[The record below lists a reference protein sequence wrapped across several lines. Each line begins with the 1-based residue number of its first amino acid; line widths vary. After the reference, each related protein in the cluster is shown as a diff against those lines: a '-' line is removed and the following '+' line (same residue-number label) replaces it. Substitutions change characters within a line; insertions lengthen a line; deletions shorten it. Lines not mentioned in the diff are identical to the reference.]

1 MLRLPMR
8 EARDKIVVMR
18 QRVENHSGSSPP
30 SAVAL
35 WHNAVYRSYWIG
47 AFVSFLGSWMQTVAQ
62 GWVVYEITNSKLL
75 LGLLG
80 FVGSLP
86 TTLFS
91 LFGGVVA
98 DRLEKRRLVLATQ
111 SLFMVNAFV
120 LAALVL
126 TGRVEFWHIA
136 LIAMLNGFIT
146 AIDAP
151 ARQAMVMDLVGAQFV
166 TVGVA
171 MNSAALNTARILGP
185 ALAGKLIEWVD
196 AGWCFFING
205 VSYFAI
211 LFALWRIP
219 STPSLGNAE
228 SLSVWSELKEGL
240 SYVYRDGLL
249 RALILLDCALSIF
262 AMSYTTLMPVFAR
275 DVLQVGKQGLGN
287 LFSATGFGAVMGAL
301 VLARVAGTVP
311 RGKVVLTA
319 ATGLCAGLTLFAL
332 SRSYVLSLACLV
344 LVGSCAVSALGSI
357 NALLQSLS
365 PEHLRG
371 RTMSLHVFALMGLAP
386 FGNLLM
392 GWLASHWT
400 ASTALVT
407 GALVCAFVVVLTA
420 MRRDVRRLPAV

>member
-1 MLRLPMR
+1 MGQH
-8 EARDKIVVMR
+8 RDD
-18 QRVENHSGSSPP
+18 NTGGSSFP
-30 SAVAL
+30 AVAL
-35 WHNAVYRSYWIG
+35 WHNSVYRTYWVG

-98 DRLEKRRLVLATQ
+98 DRFEKRRLVIATQ
-111 SLFMVNAFV
+111 ALFAVNAFV
-120 LAALVL
+120 LSMLVL

-136 LIAMLNGFIT
+136 LIAALNGFIV

-151 ARQAMVMDLVGAQFV
+151 ARQAMVMDLVGEQFV

-171 MNSAALNTARILGP
+171 MNSAAFNTARILGP
-185 ALAGKLIEWVD
+185 AIAGKLIEVVN
-196 AGWCFFING
+196 AGWCFFINA
-205 VSYFAI
+205 VSYVGIIA
-211 LFALWRIP
+211 ALWRIP
-219 STPSLGNAE
+219 GTPNQSTVE
-228 SLSVWSELKEGL
+228 RLSVWSELKEGVG
-240 SYVYRDGLL
+240 YVYRDGLL
-249 RALILLDCALSIF
+249 RTLVLLDCALSIF

-287 LFSATGFGAVMGAL
+287 LFSATGFGALMGAL
-301 VLARVAGTVP
+301 TLARVAGVVP
-311 RGKVVLTA
+311 RGKVVITA
-319 ATGLCAGLTLFAL
+319 ATGLCTGLLLFAL
-332 SRSYVLSLACLV
+332 SRSYLLSLGCLV
-344 LVGSCAVSALGSI
+344 LIGGCAVSTLGSI

-392 GWLASHWT
+392 GWLASRWT
-400 ASTALVT
+400 ATVAITTGAMVCAAVVGVTAL
-407 GALVCAFVVVLTA
+407 
-420 MRRDVRRLPAV
+420 RRDVRQLPAV

>member
-1 MLRLPMR
+1 MKRHK
-8 EARDKIVVMR
+8 ED
-18 QRVENHSGSSPP
+18 NSDCSPP

-35 WHNAVYRSYWIG
+35 WHNSVYRSYWIG

-98 DRLEKRRLVLATQ
+98 DRIEKRRLVIITQ
-111 SLFMVNAFV
+111 ALFAINAFV
-120 LAALVL
+120 LAVLIL
-126 TGRVEFWHIA
+126 TGRVQFWHIA
-136 LIAMLNGFIT
+136 LIAALNGFVN
-146 AIDAP
+146 AVDAP

-171 MNSAALNTARILGP
+171 MNSAAFNTARILGP
-185 ALAGKLIEWVD
+185 ALAGKLIEMVN
-196 AGWCFFING
+196 AGWCFLINA
-205 VSYFAI
+205 VSYLGI
-211 LFALWRIP
+211 IIALLRIP
-219 STPSLGNAE
+219 ATPIRGSE
-228 SLSVWSELKEGL
+228 DRLSMWSELKEGL
-240 SYVYRDGLL
+240 IYVYRDGLL
-249 RALILLDCALSIF
+249 RTLVLLDCVLSIF
-262 AMSYTTLMPVFAR
+262 AMSYSTLMPVFAR

-287 LFSATGFGAVMGAL
+287 LFSATGFGALMGAL
-301 VLARVAGTVP
+301 TLAKVAGSVP
-311 RGKVVLTA
+311 RGKVVITA
-319 ATGLCAGLTLFAL
+319 ATVLCTGLTLFAL
-332 SRSYVLSLACLV
+332 SRSYLLSLACLM
-344 LVGSCAVSALGSI
+344 LVGGSAVSTLGSI

-392 GWLASHWT
+392 GWIASQWT
-400 ASTALVT
+400 ATTALVT
-407 GALVCAFVVVLTA
+407 GAVVCALAVGFTA
-420 MRRDVRRLPAV
+420 ARRDVRQLPAV

>member
-1 MLRLPMR
+1 MKRHK
-8 EARDKIVVMR
+8 ED
-18 QRVENHSGSSPP
+18 NSDCSPP

-35 WHNAVYRSYWIG
+35 WHNSVYRSYWIG

-98 DRLEKRRLVLATQ
+98 DRIEKRRLVITTQ
-111 SLFMVNAFV
+111 ALFAINAFV
-120 LAALVL
+120 LAVLIL
-126 TGRVEFWHIA
+126 TGRVQFWHIA
-136 LIAMLNGFIT
+136 LIAALNGFVN
-146 AIDAP
+146 AVDAP

-171 MNSAALNTARILGP
+171 MNSAAFNTARILGP
-185 ALAGKLIEWVD
+185 ALAGKLIEMVN
-196 AGWCFFING
+196 AGWCFLINA
-205 VSYFAI
+205 VSYLGI
-211 LFALWRIP
+211 IIALLRIP
-219 STPSLGNAE
+219 ATPIRGSE
-228 SLSVWSELKEGL
+228 DRLSMWSELKEGL
-240 SYVYRDGLL
+240 IYVYRDGLL
-249 RALILLDCALSIF
+249 RTLVLLDCVLSIF
-262 AMSYTTLMPVFAR
+262 AMSYSTLMPVFAR

-287 LFSATGFGAVMGAL
+287 LFSATGFGALMGAL
-301 VLARVAGTVP
+301 TLAKVAGSVP
-311 RGKVVLTA
+311 RGKVVITA
-319 ATGLCAGLTLFAL
+319 ATGLCTGLALFAL
-332 SRSYVLSLACLV
+332 SRSYLLSLACLM
-344 LVGSCAVSALGSI
+344 LVGGSAVSTLGSI

-392 GWLASHWT
+392 GWIASQWT
-400 ASTALVT
+400 ATTALVT
-407 GALVCAFVVVLTA
+407 GAVVCALAVGFTA
-420 MRRDVRRLPAV
+420 ARRDVRQLPAV

>member
-1 MLRLPMR
+1 
-8 EARDKIVVMR
+8 
-18 QRVENHSGSSPP
+18 
-30 SAVAL
+30 
-35 WHNAVYRSYWIG
+35 
-47 AFVSFLGSWMQTVAQ
+47 MQTVAQ

-98 DRLEKRRLVLATQ
+98 DRMEKRRLVITTQ
-111 SLFMVNAFV
+111 ALFAVNAFV
-120 LAALVL
+120 LAVLIL

-136 LIAMLNGFIT
+136 LIAALNGLVT
-146 AIDAP
+146 AVDAP

-171 MNSAALNTARILGP
+171 MNSAAFNTARILGP
-185 ALAGKLIEWVD
+185 AIAGKLIEMVN
-196 AGWCFFING
+196 AGWCFMLNA
-205 VSYFAI
+205 VSYLGI
-211 LFALWRIP
+211 IIALLRIP
-219 STPSLGNAE
+219 ATPSRGPVDR
-228 SLSVWSELKEGL
+228 LSMWSELKEGL
-240 SYVYRDGLL
+240 IYVYRDGLL
-249 RALILLDCALSIF
+249 RSLVLLDCVLSIF

-287 LFSATGFGAVMGAL
+287 LFSATGFGALMGAL
-301 VLARVAGTVP
+301 TLARVAGSVP
-311 RGKVVLTA
+311 RGKVVITA
-319 ATGLCAGLTLFAL
+319 ATGLCMGLTLFAL
-332 SRSYVLSLACLV
+332 SRSYLLSLACLV
-344 LVGSCAVSALGSI
+344 LVGGSAVSTLGSI

-392 GWLASHWT
+392 GWIASQWT
-400 ASTALVT
+400 ATSALVT
-407 GALVCAFVVVLTA
+407 GAVVCALAVGFTA
-420 MRRDVRRLPAV
+420 ARRDVRQLPAV

>member
-1 MLRLPMR
+1 MGQQK
-8 EARDKIVVMR
+8 DD
-18 QRVENHSGSSPP
+18 NFGGSSSP
-30 SAVAL
+30 AVAL
-35 WHNAVYRSYWIG
+35 WHNSVYRTYWVG

-62 GWVVYEITNSKLL
+62 GWLVYEITNSKLL

-98 DRLEKRRLVLATQ
+98 DRFEKRRLVIATQ
-111 SLFMVNAFV
+111 ALFAANAFV
-120 LAALVL
+120 LSMLVL

-136 LIAMLNGFIT
+136 LIAALNGFIV

-151 ARQAMVMDLVGAQFV
+151 ARQAMVMDLVGEPFV

-171 MNSAALNTARILGP
+171 MNSAAFNTARILGP
-185 ALAGKLIEWVD
+185 AIAGKLIEVVN
-196 AGWCFFING
+196 AGWCFFINA
-205 VSYFAI
+205 VSYVGIIA
-211 LFALWRIP
+211 ALWRIP
-219 STPSLGNAE
+219 RTPNQGMVE
-228 SLSVWSELKEGL
+228 RLSVWSELKEGL

-249 RALILLDCALSIF
+249 RTLVLLDCALSIF

-275 DVLQVGKQGLGN
+275 DVLQVGTQGLGN
-287 LFSATGFGAVMGAL
+287 LFSATGFGALMGAL
-301 VLARVAGTVP
+301 ILARVAGVVP
-311 RGKVVLTA
+311 RGKVVIAA
-319 ATGLCAGLTLFAL
+319 ATGLCVGLFLFAL
-332 SRSYVLSLACLV
+332 SRSYLLSLGCLV
-344 LVGSCAVSALGSI
+344 LTGGCAVSTLGSI

-400 ASTALVT
+400 ATIAIAT
-407 GALVCAFVVVLTA
+407 GATVCAVAVGITA
-420 MRRDVRRLPAV
+420 SRRDVRHLPAV

>member
-1 MLRLPMR
+1 
-8 EARDKIVVMR
+8 MR
-18 QRVENHSGSSPP
+18 QLKKEDNSGSSPP

-35 WHNAVYRSYWIG
+35 WHNSVYRTYWVG

-80 FVGSLP
+80 FLGSLP

-98 DRLEKRRLVLATQ
+98 DRFEKRKLVITTQ
-111 SLFMVNAFV
+111 ALFAVNAFV
-120 LAALVL
+120 LAILVL

-136 LIAMLNGFIT
+136 LIAALNGFIV

-151 ARQAMVMDLVGAQFV
+151 ARQAMVMDLVGEQMV

-171 MNSAALNTARILGP
+171 MNSAAFNTARILGP
-185 ALAGKLIEWVD
+185 AIAGKLIEVAN
-196 AGWCFFING
+196 AGWCFFINA
-205 VSYFAI
+205 VSYLGI
-211 LFALWRIP
+211 IIALWRIP
-219 STPSLGNAE
+219 ATSNHGSME
-228 SLSVWSELKEGL
+228 RLSVWSELKEGL
-240 SYVYRDGLL
+240 GYVYRDGLL
-249 RALILLDCALSIF
+249 RTLVLLDCALSIF

-287 LFSATGFGAVMGAL
+287 LFSATGFGALMGAL

-311 RGKVVLTA
+311 RGRVLITA
-319 ATGLCAGLTLFAL
+319 ATGLCTGLLLFAL
-332 SRSYVLSLACLV
+332 SRSYLVSLGCLV
-344 LVGSCAVSALGSI
+344 LVGGSAVSTLGSI

-400 ASTALVT
+400 ATTAIVT
-407 GALVCAFVVVLTA
+407 GALVCALAVSMTA
-420 MRRDVRRLPAV
+420 SRRDVRQLPAV

>member
-1 MLRLPMR
+1 MGRR
-8 EARDKIVVMR
+8 KED
-18 QRVENHSGSSPP
+18 NSGDSPP

-35 WHNAVYRSYWIG
+35 WHNSVYRTYWVG
-47 AFVSFLGSWMQTVAQ
+47 AFISFLGSWMQTVAQ

-80 FVGSLP
+80 FLGSLP

-98 DRLEKRRLVLATQ
+98 DRFERRKLVITTQ
-111 SLFMVNAFV
+111 ALFAVNAFV
-120 LAALVL
+120 LSILVL

-136 LIAMLNGFIT
+136 LSAALNGFIA

-151 ARQAMVMDLVGAQFV
+151 ARQAMVMDLVDKRFV

-171 MNSAALNTARILGP
+171 MNSAAFNTARILGP
-185 ALAGKLIEWVD
+185 AIAGKLIEMVN
-196 AGWCFFING
+196 AGWCFFINS
-205 VSYFAI
+205 VSYLGI
-211 LFALWRIP
+211 IISLRRIP
-219 STPSLGNAE
+219 ETPNQSPVE
-228 SLSVWSELKEGL
+228 RLSIWSELKEGL
-240 SYVYRDGLL
+240 VHVYHDGLL
-249 RALILLDCALSIF
+249 RVLVLLDCALSVF

-287 LFSATGFGAVMGAL
+287 LFSATGIGALMGAL
-301 VLARVAGTVP
+301 ILARVAGIVP
-311 RGKVVLTA
+311 RGKVVIIA
-319 ATGLCAGLTLFAL
+319 AAGLCTGLLLFAL
-332 SRSYVLSLACLV
+332 SRSYVLSLGCLV
-344 LVGSCAVSALGSI
+344 LIGGCAVSTLGSI

-392 GWLASHWT
+392 GWLAAHWT
-400 ASTALVT
+400 ATVAVVT
-407 GALVCAFVVVLTA
+407 GALVCAVAVGITA
-420 MRRDVRRLPAV
+420 SRRDVRQLPAV

>member
-1 MLRLPMR
+1 MGQHQ
-8 EARDKIVVMR
+8 DDNIG
-18 QRVENHSGSSPP
+18 GSSSP
-30 SAVAL
+30 AVAL
-35 WHNAVYRSYWIG
+35 WHNSVYRTYWVG

-98 DRLEKRRLVLATQ
+98 DRFEKRRLVIATQ
-111 SLFMVNAFV
+111 ALFAVNAFV
-120 LAALVL
+120 LSILVL
-126 TGRVEFWHIA
+126 TERVEFWHIA
-136 LIAMLNGFIT
+136 LIAALNGFIV

-151 ARQAMVMDLVGAQFV
+151 ARQAMVMDLVGEQFV

-171 MNSAALNTARILGP
+171 MNSAAFNTARILGP
-185 ALAGKLIEWVD
+185 AIAGKLIEVVN
-196 AGWCFFING
+196 AGWCFFINA
-205 VSYFAI
+205 VSYVGIIA
-211 LFALWRIP
+211 ALWRIP
-219 STPSLGNAE
+219 GTPNQSTVE
-228 SLSVWSELKEGL
+228 RLSVWSELKEGVG
-240 SYVYRDGLL
+240 YVYRDGLL
-249 RALILLDCALSIF
+249 RTLVLLDCALSIF

-287 LFSATGFGAVMGAL
+287 LFSATGFGALMGAL
-301 VLARVAGTVP
+301 VLAKVAGGVP
-311 RGKVVLTA
+311 RGKVVITA
-319 ATGLCAGLTLFAL
+319 ATGLCTGLFLFAL
-332 SRSYVLSLACLV
+332 SRSYLLSLGCLV
-344 LVGSCAVSALGSI
+344 LIGGCAVSTLGSI

-400 ASTALVT
+400 ATIAIAT
-407 GALVCAFVVVLTA
+407 GATVCAVAVGITA
-420 MRRDVRRLPAV
+420 SRHDVRHLPAV

>member
-1 MLRLPMR
+1 M
-8 EARDKIVVMR
+8 ER
-18 QRVENHSGSSPP
+18 QQSTESHTAP
-30 SAVAL
+30 SAIAL
-35 WHNAVYRSYWIG
+35 WQNTVYRSYWIG

-62 GWVVYEITNSKLL
+62 GWVVYEITNSKML

-98 DRLEKRRLVLATQ
+98 DRFEKRRLVLTTQ
-111 SLFMVNAFV
+111 SLFAINAFS
-120 LAALVL
+120 LAMLVL
-126 TGRVEFWHIA
+126 SGRVEFWHIA

-151 ARQAMVMDLVGAQFV
+151 ARQAMVMDLVGEQFV

-171 MNSAALNTARILGP
+171 MNSAAFNTARILGP
-185 ALAGKLIEWVD
+185 AIAGKLIEMVN
-196 AGWCFFING
+196 AGWCFLINA
-205 VSYFAI
+205 VSYVAI
-211 LFALWRIP
+211 IFALWRIP
-219 STPSLGNAE
+219 ASSVQSPVE
-228 SLSVWSELKEGL
+228 RLSVWSELKEGL
-240 SYVYRDGLL
+240 TYVYRDGLL
-249 RALILLDCALSIF
+249 RSLILLDCALSIF

-287 LFSATGFGAVMGAL
+287 LFSATGFGALTGAL
-301 VLARVAGTVP
+301 ILAKVAGTVP
-311 RGKVVLTA
+311 RGKVVITA
-319 ATGLCAGLTLFAL
+319 ATGLCTGLTLFAL
-332 SRSYVLSLACLV
+332 SRSYPLSLLCLV
-344 LVGSCAVSALGSI
+344 LIGGSAVSTLGSI

-392 GWLASHWT
+392 GWIASHWT
-400 ASTALVT
+400 ATTALVT
-407 GALVCAFVVVLTA
+407 GAMICAGVVALTA
-420 MRRDVRRLPAV
+420 ARRDVRHLPAV

>member
-1 MLRLPMR
+1 MKRHK
-8 EARDKIVVMR
+8 ED
-18 QRVENHSGSSPP
+18 NSDCSPP

-35 WHNAVYRSYWIG
+35 WHNSVYRSYWIG

-98 DRLEKRRLVLATQ
+98 DRIEKRRLVIITQ
-111 SLFMVNAFV
+111 ALFAINAFV
-120 LAALVL
+120 LAVLIL
-126 TGRVEFWHIA
+126 TGRVQFWHIA
-136 LIAMLNGFIT
+136 LIAALNGFVN
-146 AIDAP
+146 AVDAP

-171 MNSAALNTARILGP
+171 MNSAAFNTARILGP
-185 ALAGKLIEWVD
+185 ALAGKLIEMVN
-196 AGWCFFING
+196 AGWCFLINA
-205 VSYFAI
+205 VSYLGI
-211 LFALWRIP
+211 IIALLRIP
-219 STPSLGNAE
+219 ATPIRGSE
-228 SLSVWSELKEGL
+228 DRLSMWSELKEGL
-240 SYVYRDGLL
+240 VYVYRDGLL
-249 RALILLDCALSIF
+249 RTLVLLDCVLSIF
-262 AMSYTTLMPVFAR
+262 AMSYSTLMPVFAR

-287 LFSATGFGAVMGAL
+287 LFSATGFGALMGAFT
-301 VLARVAGTVP
+301 LAKVAGSVP
-311 RGKVVLTA
+311 RGKVVITA
-319 ATGLCAGLTLFAL
+319 ATVLCTGLTLFAL
-332 SRSYVLSLACLV
+332 SRSYLLSLACLM
-344 LVGSCAVSALGSI
+344 LVGGSAVSTLGSI

-392 GWLASHWT
+392 GWIASQWT
-400 ASTALVT
+400 ATTALVT
-407 GALVCAFVVVLTA
+407 GAVVCALAVGFTA
-420 MRRDVRRLPAV
+420 ARRDVRQLPAV

>member
-1 MLRLPMR
+1 MEQRR
-8 EARDKIVVMR
+8 ED
-18 QRVENHSGSSPP
+18 NSGGTSP

-35 WHNAVYRSYWIG
+35 WHNSVYRTYWVG
-47 AFVSFLGSWMQTVAQ
+47 SFISFIGSWMQTVAQ

-80 FVGSLP
+80 FLGSLP

-98 DRLEKRRLVLATQ
+98 DRFEKRKLVITTQ
-111 SLFMVNAFV
+111 ALFALNAFV
-120 LAALVL
+120 LSFLVL

-136 LIAMLNGFIT
+136 LIAALNGLIV

-151 ARQAMVMDLVGAQFV
+151 ARQAMVMDLVGGQFV

-171 MNSAALNTARILGP
+171 MNSAAFNTARILGP
-185 ALAGKLIEWVD
+185 AIAGKLIEVVN
-196 AGWCFFING
+196 AGWCFFINA
-205 VSYFAI
+205 VSYLAI
-211 LFALWRIP
+211 IFSLWRMP
-219 STPSLGNAE
+219 ATPSQGAVE
-228 SLSVWSELKEGL
+228 RLSVWLELREGL
-240 SYVYRDGLL
+240 GYVYRDGLL
-249 RALILLDCALSIF
+249 RSLVLLDCALSIF

-275 DVLQVGKQGLGN
+275 DILQVGKQGLGN
-287 LFSATGFGAVMGAL
+287 LYSATGFGALMGAL

-311 RGKVVLTA
+311 RGKVVIAA
-319 ATGLCAGLTLFAL
+319 ATGLCSSLLLFAL
-332 SRSYVLSLACLV
+332 SRSYLLSLGCLV
-344 LVGSCAVSALGSI
+344 LVGGCGVSTLGSI

-400 ASTALVT
+400 ATLALVT
-407 GALVCAFVVVLTA
+407 GAAVCAAAVGLTA
-420 MRRDVRRLPAV
+420 LRRDVRQLPAV

>member
-1 MLRLPMR
+1 M
-8 EARDKIVVMR
+8 EQGKED
-18 QRVENHSGSSPP
+18 NSGGSPP

-35 WHNAVYRSYWIG
+35 WHNSVYRTYWVG

-80 FVGSLP
+80 FLGSLP

-98 DRLEKRRLVLATQ
+98 DRFEKRKLVITTQ
-111 SLFMVNAFV
+111 ALFAMNAFV
-120 LAALVL
+120 LSILVL

-136 LIAMLNGFIT
+136 LIASLNGFIV
-146 AIDAP
+146 AVDAP
-151 ARQAMVMDLVGAQFV
+151 ARQAMVMDLVGEQLV

-171 MNSAALNTARILGP
+171 MNSAAFNTARILGP
-185 ALAGKLIEWVD
+185 AIAGKLIEVMN
-196 AGWCFFING
+196 AGWCFFINA
-205 VSYFAI
+205 VSYLGI
-211 LFALWRIP
+211 IFALWRIP
-219 STPSLGNAE
+219 ATPNQGAVE
-228 SLSVWSELKEGL
+228 RLSVWSELTEGL
-240 SYVYRDGLL
+240 HYVYRDGLL
-249 RALILLDCALSIF
+249 RTLVLLDCALSIF

-287 LFSATGFGAVMGAL
+287 LFSATGFGALMGAL

-311 RGKVVLTA
+311 RGKVVITA
-319 ATGLCAGLTLFAL
+319 AAGLCAGLFLFAL
-332 SRSYVLSLACLV
+332 SRSYSLSLGCLV
-344 LVGSCAVSALGSI
+344 LIGGSAVSTLGSI

-392 GWLASHWT
+392 GWLASRWT
-400 ASTALVT
+400 ATVAVIT
-407 GALVCAFVVVLTA
+407 GALVCATVVGITA
-420 MRRDVRRLPAV
+420 SRRDIRQLPAV

>member
-1 MLRLPMR
+1 MKRHK
-8 EARDKIVVMR
+8 ED
-18 QRVENHSGSSPP
+18 NSDCSPP

-35 WHNAVYRSYWIG
+35 WHNSVYRSYWIG

-98 DRLEKRRLVLATQ
+98 DRIEKRRLVITTQ
-111 SLFMVNAFV
+111 ALFAINAFV
-120 LAALVL
+120 LAVLIL
-126 TGRVEFWHIA
+126 TGRVQFWHIA
-136 LIAMLNGFIT
+136 LIAALNGFVN
-146 AIDAP
+146 AVDAP

-171 MNSAALNTARILGP
+171 MNSAAFNTARILGP
-185 ALAGKLIEWVD
+185 ALAGKLIEVVN
-196 AGWCFFING
+196 AGWCFLINA
-205 VSYFAI
+205 VSYLGI
-211 LFALWRIP
+211 IIALLRIP
-219 STPSLGNAE
+219 ATPIRGSE
-228 SLSVWSELKEGL
+228 DRLSMWSELKEGL
-240 SYVYRDGLL
+240 IYVYRDGLL
-249 RALILLDCALSIF
+249 RTLVLLDCVLSIF
-262 AMSYTTLMPVFAR
+262 AMSYSTLMPVFAR

-287 LFSATGFGAVMGAL
+287 LFSATGFGALMGAL
-301 VLARVAGTVP
+301 TLAKVAGSVP
-311 RGKVVLTA
+311 RGKVVITA
-319 ATGLCAGLTLFAL
+319 ATVLCTGLTLFAL
-332 SRSYVLSLACLV
+332 SRSYLLSLACLM
-344 LVGSCAVSALGSI
+344 LVGGSAVSTLGSI

-392 GWLASHWT
+392 GWIASQWT
-400 ASTALVT
+400 ATTALVT
-407 GALVCAFVVVLTA
+407 GAVVCALAVGFTA
-420 MRRDVRRLPAV
+420 ARRDVRQLPAV

>member
-1 MLRLPMR
+1 MKRHK
-8 EARDKIVVMR
+8 ED
-18 QRVENHSGSSPP
+18 NSDCSPP

-35 WHNAVYRSYWIG
+35 WHNSVYRSYWIG

-98 DRLEKRRLVLATQ
+98 DRIEKRRLVITTQ
-111 SLFMVNAFV
+111 ALFAINAFV
-120 LAALVL
+120 LAVLIL
-126 TGRVEFWHIA
+126 TGRVQFWHIA
-136 LIAMLNGFIT
+136 LIAALNGFVN
-146 AIDAP
+146 AVDAP

-171 MNSAALNTARILGP
+171 MNSAAFNTARILGP
-185 ALAGKLIEWVD
+185 ALAGKLIEVVN
-196 AGWCFFING
+196 AGWCFLINA
-205 VSYFAI
+205 VSYLGI
-211 LFALWRIP
+211 IIALLRIP
-219 STPSLGNAE
+219 ATPIRGSE
-228 SLSVWSELKEGL
+228 DRLSMWSELKEGL
-240 SYVYRDGLL
+240 IYVYRDGLL
-249 RALILLDCALSIF
+249 RTLVLLDCVLSIF
-262 AMSYTTLMPVFAR
+262 AMSYSTLMPVFAR

-287 LFSATGFGAVMGAL
+287 LFSATGFGALMGAL
-301 VLARVAGTVP
+301 TLAKVAGSVP
-311 RGKVVLTA
+311 RGKVVITA
-319 ATGLCAGLTLFAL
+319 ATGLCTGLALFAL
-332 SRSYVLSLACLV
+332 SRSYLLSLACLM
-344 LVGSCAVSALGSI
+344 LVGGSAVSTLGSI

-392 GWLASHWT
+392 GWIASQWT
-400 ASTALVT
+400 ATTALVT
-407 GALVCAFVVVLTA
+407 GAVVCALAVGFTA
-420 MRRDVRRLPAV
+420 ARRDVRQLPAV

>member
-1 MLRLPMR
+1 MR
-8 EARDKIVVMR
+8 R
-18 QRVENHSGSSPP
+18 HSEDNSEYSPP

-35 WHNAVYRSYWIG
+35 WHNSVYRSYWIG

-80 FVGSLP
+80 FLGSLP

-98 DRLEKRRLVLATQ
+98 DRIEKRRLVITTQ
-111 SLFMVNAFV
+111 ALFAVNAFV
-120 LAALVL
+120 LAVLIL

-136 LIAMLNGFIT
+136 LIAALNGFVT

-171 MNSAALNTARILGP
+171 MNSAAFNTARILGP
-185 ALAGKLIEWVD
+185 AIAGKLIELVS
-196 AGWCFFING
+196 AGWCFFINA
-205 VSYFAI
+205 VSYLGI
-211 LFALWRIP
+211 IIALLRIP
-219 STPSLGNAE
+219 ATPSRGTVDR
-228 SLSVWSELKEGL
+228 LSMWSELKEGL
-240 SYVYRDGLL
+240 EYVYHDGLL
-249 RALILLDCALSIF
+249 RTLVLLDCALSIF

-275 DVLQVGKQGLGN
+275 DILQVGKQGLGN
-287 LFSATGFGAVMGAL
+287 LFSATGFGALMGAIT
-301 VLARVAGTVP
+301 LAKVAGTVP
-311 RGKVVLTA
+311 RGRVVITA
-319 ATGLCAGLTLFAL
+319 ATGLCTGLLLFAL
-332 SRSYVLSLACLV
+332 SRSYLLSLGCLV
-344 LVGSCAVSALGSI
+344 LVGASAVSTLGSI

-392 GWLASHWT
+392 GWIASQWT
-400 ASTALVT
+400 ATTALAT
-407 GALVCAFVVVLTA
+407 GALVCALAVGMTA
-420 MRRDVRRLPAV
+420 ARRDVRQLPAV

>member
-1 MLRLPMR
+1 M
-8 EARDKIVVMR
+8 ER
-18 QRVENHSGSSPP
+18 QENTDSHTAP
-30 SAVAL
+30 SAIAL
-35 WHNAVYRSYWIG
+35 WQNTVYRSYWIG

-62 GWVVYEITNSKLL
+62 GWVVYEITNSKML

-98 DRLEKRRLVLATQ
+98 DRFEKRRLVLTTQ
-111 SLFMVNAFV
+111 SLFAVNAFI
-120 LAALVL
+120 LAMLVL
-126 TGRVEFWHIA
+126 SGRAEFWHIA

-151 ARQAMVMDLVGAQFV
+151 ARQAMVMDLVGEQFV

-171 MNSAALNTARILGP
+171 MNSAAFNTARILGP
-185 ALAGKLIEWVD
+185 AIAGKLIEMVN
-196 AGWCFFING
+196 AGWCFFINA
-205 VSYFAI
+205 VSYVAI
-211 LFALWRIP
+211 IFVLWRIP
-219 STPSLGNAE
+219 ASPVQSSVE
-228 SLSVWSELKEGL
+228 RLSVWSELKEGL
-240 SYVYRDGLL
+240 TYVYRDGLL
-249 RALILLDCALSIF
+249 RSLILLDCALSIF

-287 LFSATGFGAVMGAL
+287 LFSATGLGALMGAL
-301 VLARVAGTVP
+301 ILARVAGTVP
-311 RGKVVLTA
+311 RGKVVITA
-319 ATGLCAGLTLFAL
+319 ATGLCTGLTLFAL
-332 SRSYVLSLACLV
+332 SRSYPLSLLCLV
-344 LVGSCAVSALGSI
+344 LIGGSAVSTLGSI

-392 GWLASHWT
+392 GWIASHWT
-400 ASTALVT
+400 ATTALLT
-407 GALVCAFVVVLTA
+407 GAMICAGVVAITA
-420 MRRDVRRLPAV
+420 ARRDVRHLPAV